1 MASLEDGLFFRE
13 DVSLCKTGIQAKTK
27 LEEDRS
33 REKSDVRQAGT
44 WHPLLQCLHLDT
56 SLLQQ
61 EITEKLYGTETN

>member
-27 LEEDRS
+27 REEDRS

-44 WHPLLQCLHLDT
+44 WAPFAAVLAPGHISSPARN
-56 SLLQQ
+56 
-61 EITEKLYGTETN
+61 YRETIWD